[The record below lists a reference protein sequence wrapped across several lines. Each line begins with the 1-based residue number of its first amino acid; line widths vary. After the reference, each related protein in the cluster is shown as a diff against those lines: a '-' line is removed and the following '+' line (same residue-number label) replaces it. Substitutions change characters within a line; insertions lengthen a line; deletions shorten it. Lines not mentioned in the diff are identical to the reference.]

1 MNSIYVC
8 FNFKSISACQDDP
21 EQFDKD
27 YQNIYKPLTK
37 FLYSNPNFKFS
48 FYFNGPQILYY
59 KKKRS
64 EFITILKQ
72 LIERK
77 QVEIIG
83 GGYYDPVLPLLY
95 SVDRNTQI
103 DMLSTEVRQTF
114 GKRPRGITTFGD
126 IWDSSLVN
134 NLQTSG
140 IEYAVLDKY
149 SFPEEKLKYLS
160 LFMHDLG
167 KSVELIPSYDE
178 YIPKVDNSPENYIK
192 TISKNVEKSEKKD
205 NFFQET
211 PNKIITVTL
220 NELNIKELI
229 EKNWFVNLNKFL
241 SENTNHKIKIS
252 LIEDYRNLNEIK
264 LPVYISSAINH
275 NLAAWCN
282 YLNKSKNK
290 DDSNKTVYDFME
302 KYKQSEYLYHRI
314 LYVTMLV
321 NQYKNDKMRKKSS
334 REKLLQAQNGLGLLC
349 GNNGPFTNTQN
360 RQNTYKFLVE
370 AEKILR
376 EDGKFIENISRF
388 DYNNDGQNEYV
399 CRMQNYFSYISLLGG
414 AIQELEIF
422 KKTGNYADN
431 FSRMQEYDGVEDS
444 YKRGLFIDHIL
455 SNDQFEKYING
466 EASGDGVFS
475 KVTYKEIKFSSRHH
489 DLQLLAE
496 AVYKP
501 TNQKISIRKK
511 YIINSDGMNIQYI
524 IKNESNKK
532 LNVKFAVE
540 SNFADINFIPD
551 DLLYPSVEVA
561 EKEQVIVVDTKKSTN
576 RLNKKG
582 KFSNVELVRYTDKF
596 NGISFSFEPNENC
609 GYCYY
614 PIIYK
619 RPDFITNN
627 LISSNAT
634 YVSTMFWDINIEA
647 GMETEKNINFS
658 ITSVKKE
665 KRN

>member
-314 LYVTMLV
+314 
-321 NQYKNDKMRKKSS
+321 
-334 REKLLQAQNGLGLLC
+334 
-349 GNNGPFTNTQN
+349 
-360 RQNTYKFLVE
+360 
-370 AEKILR
+370 
-376 EDGKFIENISRF
+376 
-388 DYNNDGQNEYV
+388 
-399 CRMQNYFSYISLLGG
+399 
-414 AIQELEIF
+414 QEHIF
-422 KKTGNYADN
+422 
-431 FSRMQEYDGVEDS
+431 
-444 YKRGLFIDHIL
+444 
-455 SNDQFEKYING
+455 
-466 EASGDGVFS
+466 
-475 KVTYKEIKFSSRHH
+475 
-489 DLQLLAE
+489 
-496 AVYKP
+496 
-501 TNQKISIRKK
+501 
-511 YIINSDGMNIQYI
+511 
-524 IKNESNKK
+524 
-532 LNVKFAVE
+532 
-540 SNFADINFIPD
+540 
-551 DLLYPSVEVA
+551 
-561 EKEQVIVVDTKKSTN
+561 VIVLILLVLVFDITIHLHST
-576 RLNKKG
+576 
-582 KFSNVELVRYTDKF
+582 Y
-596 NGISFSFEPNENC
+596 
-609 GYCYY
+609 
-614 PIIYK
+614 
-619 RPDFITNN
+619 N
-627 LISSNAT
+627 LEYILH
-634 YVSTMFWDINIEA
+634 F
-647 GMETEKNINFS
+647 
-658 ITSVKKE
+658 
-665 KRN
+665 